1 MPSQNAP
8 SSSAAE
14 VLDRFRQTLDRLR
27 PGPTEVF
34 DELSLADPRA
44 VIVEALAAAWSGNAV
59 VSCSPA
65 EIQGWLAAIAQFQ
78 PNVGEPALDRASET
92 ARRMA
97 DARKR
102 GETVDSASIA
112 AGVAVQADAEQW
124 AARQAH
130 LSATVQ
136 RDRAKFLGLLAKH

>member
-1 MPSQNAP
+1 MPSRDSP
-8 SSSAAE
+8 SSNAAE
-14 VLDRFRQTLDRLR
+14 VLDRFRQTLERLR

-34 DELSLADPRA
+34 DEMALADPRA
-44 VIVEALAAAWSGNAV
+44 VIVEALAAAWSGKAV

-65 EIQGWLAAIAQFQ
+65 EVQGWLAAIAQFQ
-78 PNVGEPALDRASET
+78 PNVGEPVLDRASET

-102 GETVDSASIA
+102 GETVDGASIA
-112 AGVAVQADAEQW
+112 AGVAAQADAEQW

-130 LSATVQ
+130 LSAAVQ
-136 RDRAKFLGLLAKH
+136 GDRTKLLGLLVKH